1 MDCYFNDTSS
11 VLNIYLT
18 IKIFSK
24 GNQMKKSL
32 VLKSTSL
39 LLLLALSQVAMAK
52 SVGSVTFSAGDVT
65 ISHADKTVTKA
76 EKNAEL
82 NAGDAIETKEGRVQL
97 SMIDGGKISLQPNT
111 IYKINQFEF
120 TGKEDGSEYNFAE
133 LVKGGLRTIS
143 GLIGHKNRDHYQL
156 KTAVATIG
164 IRGTEFTVNF
174 NDNNL
179 LMTTNHGSVDVCNAG
194 GCLNAIT
201 GQSIQ
206 VTGIGGAPKPSNKA
220 AKAAAAAPPPAA
232 GKAVFA
238 AEESIDVV
246 ALTTTLALGNNGSN
260 GAGLDTIVSLATMAS
275 GQDNNGV
282 YVGTTSFKG
291 NNGNGNPNVGN
302 SPNGNALKQYIDN
315 SGTPLIVTGTV
326 LEATGDAF
334 VSLGRAS
341 GGTYNGQPML
351 MTNWV
356 TGIATPSTAISALN
370 GAGVTGTY
378 LVTNSTAPYIVST
391 GGTLTTG
398 SPNTLTGGMSLN
410 FGTYKLDYNLN
421 IPIAG
426 NVISI
431 IGNNVSLA
439 AGSAKFSDNS
449 ATFAGTST
457 GIIASGILSSGA
469 SVEGSLFGPNA
480 ERVGLQYG
488 VQVTGAGFPGMG
500 GNLYGSVV
508 GTKQ

>member
-1 MDCYFNDTSS
+1 
-11 VLNIYLT
+11 
-18 IKIFSK
+18 
-24 GNQMKKSL
+24 MKKSL
-32 VLKSTSL
+32 MLKCTSFVL
-39 LLLLALSQVAMAK
+39 LLGLSQVAIAK
-52 SVGSVTFSAGDVT
+52 SVGNVTFSAGDVT

-120 TGKEDGSEYNFAE
+120 TGKEDGSEYNFTE

-179 LMTTNHGSVDVCNAG
+179 LMTTNHGSVDVCNLG

-206 VTGIGGAPKPSNKA
+206 VTGIGGAPKPSNQA
-220 AKAAAAAPPPAA
+220 AKAAAAPPPA

-238 AEESIDVV
+238 AGEQVNT
-246 ALTTTLALGNNGSN
+246 ALAPITGN
-260 GAGLDTIVSLATMAS
+260 DTIVSLAVTPA
-275 GQDNNGV
+275 GVVGNNGV
-282 YVGTTSFKG
+282 YVGTTAFKG
-291 NNGNGNPNVGN
+291 NNGNGNPNSGN
-302 SPNGNALKQYIDN
+302 SPNGKALKQYIDN

-326 LEATGDAF
+326 LEAARDAF
-334 VSLGRAS
+334 VRLGRAS
-341 GGTYNGQPML
+341 GGTYNDQPIL

-356 TGIATPSTAISALN
+356 TGIATPSAAISALN
-370 GAGVTGTY
+370 GAGIIGAY
-378 LVTNSTAPYIVST
+378 NITNSTAPYIVS
-391 GGTLTTG
+391 GDGTVTTG
-398 SPNTLTGGMSLN
+398 SPNSVTSTTGLTVNFSTYSLA
-410 FGTYKLDYNLN
+410 YNLI
-421 IPIAG
+421 IPIAS

-431 IGNNVSLA
+431 TGTNVSLIP
-439 AGSAKFSDNS
+439 GSAKFSDNS
-449 ATFAGTST
+449 ASITGT
-457 GIIASGILSSGA
+457 GITGSGILFNNA

-480 ERVGLQYG
+480 ERAGLQYG
-488 VQVTGAGFPGMG
+488 VQVTGAGLPGMV

>member
-1 MDCYFNDTSS
+1 MDCYFTNTSS
-11 VLNIYLT
+11 SLN
-18 IKIFSK
+18 K
-24 GNQMKKSL
+24 GNKMKKSL
-32 VLKSTSL
+32 MLKCTSFVL
-39 LLLLALSQVAMAK
+39 LLVLSQVAMAK
-52 SVGSVTFSAGDVT
+52 SVGTVTFSAGDVT

-120 TGKEDGSEYNFAE
+120 TGKEDGSEYNFTE

-275 GQDNNGV
+275 GLDNNGV

-291 NNGNGNPNVGN
+291 NNGNGNPNSGN
-302 SPNGNALKQYIDN
+302 SPNGYALKQYIDN

-326 LEATGDAF
+326 LEATGDEF

-356 TGIATPSTAISALN
+356 TGIATPSAAISALN
-370 GAGVTGTY
+370 GASIIGAYTI
-378 LVTNSTAPYIVST
+378 TNFTTPYIVSG
-391 GGTLTTG
+391 GGTVTTG
-398 SPNTLTGGMSLN
+398 SPGSLIPVTGSLTLN
-410 FGTYKLDYNLN
+410 FSAYTLAYNLN
-421 IPIAG
+421 IPIAS
-426 NVISI
+426 NVITI
-431 IGNNVSLA
+431 TGANVSLIP
-439 AGSAKFSDNS
+439 GSAKFSDNS
-449 ATFAGTST
+449 ALITGTGT
-457 GIIASGILSSGA
+457 GITGSGILANSA
-469 SVEGSLFGPNA
+469 SVEGSLFGPNEIGRA
-480 ERVGLQYG
+480 SCRERVYS
-488 VQVTGAGFPGMG
+488 
-500 GNLYGSVV
+500 SV
-508 GTKQ
+508 